1 MRNGQARV
9 MGVWGVNRDG
19 DRGRRRRAL
28 ARCVLFETV
37 GDSLIDDLAE
47 RAPVHQYTR
56 RQLVHAEGEEA
67 ANLHV
72 VVRGRVRLTR
82 AAAGGRELTM
92 DYRGPG
98 EVVGET
104 AIVGAP
110 RPTSARAIE
119 DVETLRIPTEV
130 VQRLFRDAPAFAG
143 GLARF
148 GLERSRELE
157 SRIEALVSRSVES
170 RVARFLLDAAAR
182 HGVPDSR
189 GTLIGVKFTHQEIAS
204 FVDSTRETVTLILRE
219 LKRHAL
225 IETDHRRVVV
235 LDKDGLNGRI

>member
-19 DRGRRRRAL
+19 DRGRRRRAIS
-28 ARCVLFETV
+28 RCPVFEGMSEQVL
-37 GDSLIDDLAE
+37 DDLAD
-47 RAPVHQYTR
+47 RSPVHQYGR
-56 RQLVHAEGEEA
+56 RQTVHDEGEEA
-67 ANLHV
+67 VFLHV

-98 EVVGET
+98 EPVGEL
-104 AIVGAP
+104 AIVGGRHP
-110 RPTSARAIE
+110 NTARAIE
-119 DVETLRIPTEV
+119 DVETLRIPPEV
-130 VQRLFRDAPAFAG
+130 VQRLFRDSPAFAG

-148 GLERSRELE
+148 GLGRAESLEERL
-157 SRIEALVSRSVES
+157 EALVSRSVES
-170 RVARFLLDAAAR
+170 RVSRFLLDAATR

-204 FVDSTRETVTLILRE
+204 FVGSTRETVTLILRE
-219 LKRHAL
+219 LKRHSL

-235 LDKDGLNGRI
+235 LDKEGLRGRI